1 MGADGLCPR
10 GSIHRMAS
18 VSHAL
23 QLFIL
28 PRQNQRTGTTRLPTG
43 VTYKRLMTYSI
54 SISVIYAVAAK
65 TNWLSQDPMLWFCLM
80 LMPTGPP
87 AMKLT
92 ALADVNG
99 SRESEKMAIAKFL
112 TVRLPLIVGFFD
124 CRRSWS

>member
-1 MGADGLCPR
+1 
-10 GSIHRMAS
+10 MA
-18 VSHAL
+18 VY
-23 QLFIL
+23 
-28 PRQNQRTGTTRLPTG
+28 PGTTRPPTNRA
-43 VTYKRLMTYSI
+43 YKRLMIHSI

-99 SRESEKMAIAKFL
+99 SKESEKMAIAKFI
-112 TVRLPLIVGFFD
+112 TVCLPLIVVPAVVEAVGVELTVYRA
-124 CRRSWS
+124 CRSPTPSHRLSVSPW